1 MDNAVPIIS
10 RYRFA
15 DAEYGTIVYD
25 QHGKY
30 QGTYE
35 THAAAVEHIRD
46 RTQEKEIGGTE
57 DGI

>member
-1 MDNAVPIIS
+1 M
-10 RYRFA
+10 